1 VFDDTCLS
9 KLRYYGRSIVV
20 EALDDICSFSE
31 VGRCLIDLF
40 FLCLEE
46 KVLLVCCV
54 FCSGVETAYSNFE
67 VPLPFSSFEEPLAYL
82 ITFPEFVRRMSLLRS
97 YVTTALLFVLLVMF
111 FFTMFLNAAWRS
123 TDVLASLALYID
135 TYALQAIEIDRQCI
149 QGCLARLRVFYL
161 GFDKSDVAKTVVS
174 FSYIIPFL
182 SGKTTVLLSQMFFH
196 LGRNYGDL
204 AFVTD
209 NNVVLRINCK

>member
-1 VFDDTCLS
+1 MHSVPSKHKPCASLRRDSIDLVLLQLSDVFDDTCLS
-9 KLRYYGRSIVV
+9 KPRYYGRSIVV

-82 ITFPEFVRRMSLLRS
+82 ITFPEFVSRMSLLRS
-97 YVTTALLFVLLVMF
+97 YVTTALGIAGPVHRYLC
-111 FFTMFLNAAWRS
+111 TSSHRNRS
-123 TDVLASLALYID
+123 AVYP
-135 TYALQAIEIDRQCI
+135 
-149 QGCLARLRVFYL
+149 RVF
-161 GFDKSDVAKTVVS
+161 GQA
-174 FSYIIPFL
+174 
-182 SGKTTVLLSQMFFH
+182 SGILP
-196 LGRNYGDL
+196 
-204 AFVTD
+204 
-209 NNVVLRINCK
+209 RIRQERRR